1 MTYDINAL
9 RARVRTFVQKELIPL
24 EREWGL
30 HIPGEPSRM
39 RYETRISREQAQQIW
54 KRSAAAGLYSATLP
68 VSLGGPGL
76 SVHDTCLLK
85 MEVAESGAMNFGH
98 VLGDL
103 GGPPRAGSIM
113 KFATPEQNDAYFIPV
128 LRGERACC
136 FAMTE
141 PQSGSDVLSLKTAAV
156 RDGEHY
162 VLNGHKHYIS
172 ATPFAD
178 FAIVMCITDPARGA
192 DGISALLVDLDSPG
206 VEVTGDYR
214 PMHGLYIDE
223 DIIFRNVRVPVG
235 NVLGKEGQGF
245 RIGMARVSTNR
256 LLHTPSILGVAKAV
270 YRMSLDYAQKR
281 QQFGGPIARFQ
292 AIQHML
298 ADMATDLFACEA
310 MMLEAARRIDAGA
323 EGRMESSMCKVF
335 IAEKCFQVAD
345 RAVQIHGNVGV
356 TKDHPVEWAFRMLRV
371 WRINSGTSEIQRNT
385 IAKAILDTTSSNT
398 SAAT

>member
-1 MTYDINAL
+1 MSYDINDL
-9 RARVRTFVQKELIPL
+9 RARVRTFIQDELLPL

-30 HIPGEPSRM
+30 HMPGEPPRL
-39 RYETRISREQAQQIW
+39 RYETRITREQAQQIW

-68 VSLGGPGL
+68 TSLGGPGL

-85 MEVAESGAMNFGH
+85 MEAAEHGSMNFGH

-113 KFATPEQNDAYFIPV
+113 KFATPAQNEEFFIPV

-141 PQSGSDVLSLKTAAV
+141 PQSGSDALSIRTSAV
-156 RDGEHY
+156 REGDHY

-178 FAIVMCITDPARGA
+178 FAIVMCVTDPTLGA
-192 DGISALLVDLDSPG
+192 DGISALLVDLNAPG
-206 VEVTGDYR
+206 VEITGDYR

-223 DIIFRNVRVPVG
+223 DILFHNVRVPVA
-235 NVLGKEGQGF
+235 NVLGQEGQGF
-245 RIGMARVSTNR
+245 RIGMARVSINR
-256 LLHTPSILGVAKAV
+256 LLHTPSILGVAKSV
-270 YRMSLDYAQKR
+270 YRMSLDYAARR

-385 IAKAILDTTSSNT
+385 IAKAILEPFIPK
-398 SAAT
+398 ATA